1 MAKFVELTNNAGEK
15 ILVNLHAAVTIVP
28 DDVLPDK
35 KTGTV
40 LYFPSSKAS
49 VREHYAFIRKLLIN
63 PEF

>member
-28 DDVLPDK
+28 ADK
-35 KTGTV
+35 DGDSKTKT
-40 LYFPSSKAS
+40 LIFFPSSKAS

-63 PEF
+63 SEF